1 MYFEAALGV
10 MTELP
15 IVIKGKEVVVVG
27 PDIMGKV
34 LLPTTT
40 AYAEGA
46 REMRVPDMVMAGA
59 PGISVWLPIKYSEAL
74 LGSIVV
80 PSRVSG
86 GRGVALAMS
95 ATVMLPEGARASG
108 VPETVISGPPGR
120 NVCPSMTN

>member
-1 MYFEAALGV
+1 MYFEVALGV

-15 IVIKGKEVVVVG
+15 MVIKGREVVVVG
-27 PDIMGKV
+27 PDVMGKV
-34 LLPTTT
+34 SLPTTT

-59 PGISVWLPIKYSEAL
+59 PGFSVWLPIKYSEAL

-95 ATVMLPEGARASG
+95 ATVMLPEGAREIN
-108 VPETVISGPPGR
+108 VPETEIMDPGTR
-120 NVCPSMTN
+120 V